1 MINIIYSISI
11 QPGKFGYTIYNHIFK
26 DLSLDYLYKP
36 VKIEN
41 EHLLSD
47 ILNLVIKTEMIKGVS
62 ISMPYKQFTY
72 DYLKNNKNFKTL
84 SKGWNSLNTLK
95 KINESKLLGKLTD
108 TFILEEF
115 YEKFLRI
122 NNEISKV
129 FIIGKGAMS
138 KLSYKFL
145 YDLNYEVFLLEKY
158 NLTKNI
164 NKINKMNNVALINAT
179 PIYLDDIIDYH
190 SITIPTLDFPVRID
204 LKPENELI
212 FDGYQA
218 TKIQFKHQY
227 EFYTERTIDMQ
238 FIDKTCKLLF
248 E

>member
-1 MINIIYSISI
+1 
-11 QPGKFGYTIYNHIFK
+11 
-26 DLSLDYLYKP
+26 
-36 VKIEN
+36 
-41 EHLLSD
+41 
-47 ILNLVIKTEMIKGVS
+47 
-62 ISMPYKQFTY
+62 MPYKEFTY
-72 DYLKNNKNFKTL
+72 NYLKNNKNFKTL

-95 KINESKLLGKLTD
+95 KINDNKLLGKLTD
-108 TFILEEF
+108 TFILEEY
-115 YEKFLRI
+115 YEKFLKK
-122 NNEISKV
+122 NNHISKV

-145 YDLNYEVFLLEKY
+145 SDLKYEVILLQRN

-164 NKINKMNNVALINAT
+164 NKINKMKNVALINAT
-179 PIYLDDIIDYH
+179 PIYLDDIIKYQ

-204 LKPENELI
+204 LKPENELV

-227 EFYTERTIDMQ
+227 EFYTETKIDMEY
-238 FIDKTCKLLF
+238 INKTCKLLF